1 MQLLENFYKKL
12 NSLEGLSKFI
22 IWFCAIAVI
31 YSYFPYR
38 GLYNLTISSEL
49 TWHLICNAANLHD
62 LKFGRDL
69 FFEYGPLNFLI
80 YPYAIG
86 NQLITAQ
93 IVYTFVYTV
102 FGVCIYKLVKQL
114 SYNLLNAGVM
124 LLVVLMLYGHNITFE
139 TFMVFTQLLL
149 LYFVFFYNSRK
160 AAVLFTII
168 YAPLFLV
175 KILPFAESSCL
186 IVLYSIFAFK
196 LKKDRVCIYILLSGF
211 AFALIGYLIYN
222 PSITDLI
229 EYIQSIYYKSQG
241 QQIDHTY
248 DKESSR
254 EWTIIFVPLVAIA
267 LWGMIYSIYQNNKE
281 KAYFSI
287 IIASFL
293 FFAYKEGF
301 VRHSGYYF
309 FEGIAILFSVFLLTL
324 NFKELIYKKRQIFL
338 ICFGFMALLKVAYSY
353 LSDYMIVD
361 YQVLEPK
368 STYDSYLSIEQDP
381 NLFFIAEKLKNN
393 NFEEHRFPL
402 KVHKQ
407 IKSLF
412 DANINNTG
420 ASYLDSESRE
430 KIKGKSFTSFVDGTF
445 ILTEKNFKPLPGFNL
460 HNSYHPYI
468 EEKNYKFL
476 MGKDAPNYLLYQP
489 ALNDERIISLEAPAT
504 LNAIRLNY
512 EKDNFQ
518 AKFHPCWI
526 KNNDEYFSTTTLKK
540 KDKPSGF
547 IANIKPYKITYP
559 NNSGIFK
566 IDNEADFMS
575 IEYKFSILGELAN
588 FFWKIPQ
595 IKASIIFTYKSN
607 YLTVY
612 DHDERNYMFNE
623 GALVI
628 DNLKTPFPL
637 SYLAITKPPSISEL
651 TDIKGIKER
660 YQFLEFQIDPNV
672 LNLFREIKVKW
683 YKSHEI

>member
-1 MQLLENFYKKL
+1 MQLLENFYKKI

-22 IWFCAIAVI
+22 IWFCAIALI
-31 YSYFPYR
+31 YSFFPYH
-38 GLYNLTISSEL
+38 GVHDPSVSPEL
-49 TWHLICNAANLHD
+49 TWHLICNAANLQGF
-62 LKFGRDL
+62 KFGRDI

-86 NQLITAQ
+86 NQLVTAQ
-93 IVYTFVYTV
+93 IVYTFVYAI

-124 LLVVLMLYGHNITFE
+124 ILVVLMLYGHNITFE

-149 LYFVFFYNSRK
+149 LYFAFFNNSRK
-160 AAVLFTII
+160 ATVLFTII

-186 IVLYSIFAFK
+186 IVLYSIFAYK

-222 PSITDLI
+222 PSVTDLI

-254 EWTIIFVPLVAIA
+254 EWTIMFVPLVAIA
-267 LWGMIYSIYQNNKE
+267 LWGVIYSIYQNNKE

-309 FEGIAILFSVFLLTL
+309 FEGIAILFSVYLLTL
-324 NFKELIYKKRQIFL
+324 NLKTLINKKRQLFL
-338 ICFGFMALLKVAYSY
+338 ICFSFIAILKVSYSY
-353 LSDYMIVD
+353 LSDYMIID
-361 YQVLEPK
+361 FNCLEPK
-368 STYDSYLSIEQDP
+368 STRESLVYSSN
-381 NLFFIAEKLKNN
+381 NLHWFTREGLQSH
-393 NFEEHRFPL
+393 NFEEPRFPL
-402 KVHKQ
+402 KTYKQ

-412 DANINNTG
+412 DANSYNIG
-420 ASYLDSESRE
+420 ASYLSPETRKE
-430 KIKGKSFTSFVDGTF
+430 LKGKTFTAFVDGTF
-445 ILTEKNFKPLPGFNL
+445 IVTEKNFKPLPGFNL

-468 EEKNYKFL
+468 EQKNYDFL
-476 MGKDAPNYLLYQP
+476 MRKDAPDYLLYLNNP
-489 ALNDERIISLEAPAT
+489 NDERILSLEAPAT

-512 EKDNFQ
+512 EDGFLGSWKDLYHKYDDYQQIF
-518 AKFHPCWI
+518 F
-526 KNNDEYFSTTTLKK
+526 YKK
-540 KDKPSGF
+540 KEKPSGQVADKEPF
-547 IANIKPYKITYP
+547 KITEP
-559 NNSGIFK
+559 NYLGIIK
-566 IDNEADFMS
+566 IENDADFMS
-575 IEYKFSILGELAN
+575 IEYKFSILGQIAKYL
-588 FFWKIPQ
+588 WKIPQ
-595 IKASIIFTYKSN
+595 IKASISFSKRFYTPLGDEFTEN
-607 YLTVY
+607 YRY
-612 DHDERNYMFNE
+612 YNE

-637 SYLAITKPPSISEL
+637 SYLAIQGNPSITEIKN
-651 TDIKGIKER
+651 IKGIRQENK
-660 YQFLEFQIDPNV
+660 FIDFQIDPNV
-672 LNLFREIKVKW
+672 MKLFSEIKVKW

>member
-1 MQLLENFYKKL
+1 MYILENLYNKI

-22 IWFCAIAVI
+22 IWFCAIVLI
-31 YSYFPYR
+31 YSFFPYH
-38 GLYNLTISSEL
+38 GIHDPSVSVEL
-49 TWHLICNAANLHD
+49 TWHLICNAANLQGF
-62 LKFGRDL
+62 KFGRDL

-86 NQLITAQ
+86 NQLIIAQ
-93 IVYTFVYTV
+93 IVYTFVYVV

-124 LLVVLMLYGHNITFE
+124 FLVVLMLYGHNITFE

-186 IVLYSIFAFK
+186 IVLYCIFAYK

-222 PSITDLI
+222 PSITDLF

-254 EWTIIFVPLVAIA
+254 EWTIMFVPLVAIA
-267 LWGMIYSIYQNNKE
+267 LWGFIYSIYQNNKE

-309 FEGIAILFSVFLLTL
+309 FEGIAIVFSAFLLTL
-324 NFKELIYKKRQIFL
+324 NFKTLINKKKQLFL
-338 ICFGFMALLKVAYSY
+338 ICFSFIALLKVGYSY
-353 LSDYMIVD
+353 CSDYMIID
-361 YQVLEPK
+361 YEILEPK
-368 STYDSYLSIEQDP
+368 STRESINFSEL
-381 NLFFIAEKLKNN
+381 NLHWTTRENLQKH
-393 NFEEHRFPL
+393 NFEEPRFPL
-402 KVHKQ
+402 KIYKQ

-412 DANINNTG
+412 DANSFNTG
-420 ASYLDSESRE
+420 ASYLSPDTRE
-430 KIKGKSFTSFVDGTF
+430 KLKEKTFTSFYDGTF
-445 ILTEKNFKPLPGFNL
+445 IVTEKNFKPLPGFNL

-468 EEKNYKFL
+468 DQKNYKFL
-476 MGKDAPNYLLYQP
+476 MNKDAPDYLTYQYI
-489 ALNDERIISLEAPAT
+489 NTDDRILSLESPAVF
-504 LNAIRLNY
+504 NALRLNY
-512 EKDNFQ
+512 EEGFIGYWKDNYHKYGYFQ
-518 AKFHPCWI
+518 PIF
-526 KNNDEYFSTTTLKK
+526 FFKK
-540 KDKPSGF
+540 KTVPSGLV
-547 IANIKPYKITYP
+547 ADEKPYKITTP
-559 NNSGIFK
+559 NHLGTFK
-566 IDNEADFMS
+566 IENDADFMS
-575 IEYKFSILGELAN
+575 IEYKFSFLGELARY
-588 FFWKIPQ
+588 FWKIPQ
-595 IKASIIFTYKSN
+595 IKASIMYLRKSKDFFGEE
-607 YLTVY
+607 YTDPHQLY
-612 DHDERNYMFNE
+612 NE

-637 SYLAITKPPSISEL
+637 SYLAINGIPSIF
-651 TDIKGIKER
+651 DITNIQNIRQDYKFI
-660 YQFLEFQIDPNV
+660 EFQIDPEV
-672 LNLFREIKVKW
+672 MKLFSEIKVKW

>member
-1 MQLLENFYKKL
+1 MQLIENYYKKL

-22 IWFCAIAVI
+22 IWICAIALI
-31 YSYFPYR
+31 YSFFPYH
-38 GLYNLTISSEL
+38 GLHDPTASPEL
-49 TWHLICNAANLHD
+49 TWHLICNVANLHGF
-62 LKFGRDL
+62 KFGRDV
-69 FFEYGPLNFLI
+69 FFEYGPLNFII

-93 IVYTFVYTV
+93 IVYTFVYAV

-149 LYFVFFYNSRK
+149 LYFVFFNNSRK

-186 IVLYSIFAFK
+186 IVLYSIFAYK

-211 AFALIGYLIYN
+211 VFTLIGYLIYN
-222 PSITDLI
+222 PSVTDLI

-254 EWTIIFVPLVAIA
+254 EWTIIFVPLVVIA
-267 LWGMIYSIYQNNKE
+267 LWGFIYSIYQNNKE

-309 FEGIAILFSVFLLTL
+309 FEGIAILFSVYLLTL
-324 NFKELIYKKRQIFL
+324 NFKTLINKKKQLFL
-338 ICFGFMALLKVAYSY
+338 ICFAFISLLKIVYSY
-353 LSDYMIVD
+353 LSDYMIID

-368 STYDSYLSIEQDP
+368 STRESILYSQNGLHWLARES
-381 NLFFIAEKLKNN
+381 LEHF
-393 NFEEHRFPL
+393 NFEEPRFPL
-402 KVHKQ
+402 KIYNQ
-407 IKSLF
+407 IKSVF
-412 DANINNTG
+412 TANSNNTG
-420 ASYLDSESRE
+420 ASFLSPDTRE
-430 KIKGKSFTSFVDGTF
+430 KLKEKSFTSFYDGTF
-445 ILTEKNFKPLPGFNL
+445 IVTEKNFKPLPGFNL

-468 EEKNYKFL
+468 EQKNYDFL
-476 MGKDAPNYLLYQP
+476 MGKNAPDYLTYQFNY
-489 ALNDERIISLEAPAT
+489 NDERIMNLEAPAT

-512 EKDNFQ
+512 EDSFNGLGNNNFNKYSNYQ
-518 AKFHPCWI
+518 QISF
-526 KNNDEYFSTTTLKK
+526 LKK
-540 KDKPSGF
+540 KEKPSGLV
-547 IANIKPYKITYP
+547 ANDKPYKVTKP
-559 NNSGIFK
+559 NYLGTFK
-566 IDNEADFMS
+566 IEKEADFMS
-575 IEYKFSILGELAN
+575 IEYKFSILGELAR

-595 IKASIIFTYKSN
+595 IKASIMYTKKITN
-607 YLTVY
+607 YNGELYTENTKRY
-612 DHDERNYMFNE
+612 NE

-637 SYLAITKPPSISEL
+637 SYLVLPEMWSIFEL
-651 TDIKGIKER
+651 QNIQEYKNNYE
-660 YQFLEFQIDPNV
+660 LMEFQIDPEV
-672 LNLFREIKVKW
+672 LKLFSEINVKW
-683 YKSHEI
+683 YKAHEI